1 MFHVCCNSFC
11 NSANKMALTLKFNS
25 KAPYFFQTL
34 SDEELNYMH
43 HQLLQLKDTKGKDEY
58 SGFRRYEDP
67 FSSSGDL
74 IGKIKD

>member
-1 MFHVCCNSFC
+1 MVHVCCIELFHFVIS
-11 NSANKMALTLKFNS
+11 LKFNS

-58 SGFRRYEDP
+58 SSFTRYEDP
-67 FSSSGDL
+67 YSSSGDL

>member
-1 MFHVCCNSFC
+1 MFYVCCINLIHLL
-11 NSANKMALTLKFNS
+11 ALTLKYNS

-58 SGFRRYEDP
+58 SGFTRYEDS

-74 IGKIKD
+74 IGTIKD